1 MLNIPAAQVQRVKP
15 MPWWMAVLFFGIPA
29 LVFRGFIYLGM
40 PILRGA
46 GVRWFEAYLLCYGTF
61 LLLLLLATFVAYRLD
76 GFHFSRKAV
85 RERLRL
91 NPLGGKAWEWIMG
104 GFFLAAMGY
113 LALSF
118 TERWIA
124 SIPLFAPPAALAYLD
139 PRSASGFSYT
149 SFMGV
154 PLLGNWWMFLVIFLL
169 LVLNIL
175 GEELWWRS
183 YILPRQELS
192 AGTRAWVVNG
202 LLWTL
207 FHSVFYPWTVL
218 SYLPICLTIPF
229 VAQRLKNTRPG
240 MVIHFLLNVFH
251 LLLPITLGILGIH
264 V

>member
-1 MLNIPAAQVQRVKP
+1 MLNIPAPHVQHMKP

-40 PILRGA
+40 PFLRGI
-46 GVRWFEAYLLCYGTF
+46 GVRWFDVYLLCYGTF
-61 LLLLLLATFVAYRLD
+61 LLLLLMATFAAYRLE
-76 GFHFSRKAV
+76 GLHFSWKAV
-85 RERLRL
+85 QERLRL
-91 NPLGGKAWEWIMG
+91 TPLDGKAWEWIMG
-104 GFFLAAMGY
+104 GFFVAAMGY

-139 PRSASGFSYT
+139 PRAASSFSYT
-149 SFMGV
+149 SFMDV
-154 PLLGNWWMFLVIFLL
+154 PLRGNWGMFLVIFLL

-175 GEELWWRS
+175 GEELWWRG
-183 YILPRQELS
+183 YILPRQELT

-207 FHSVFYPWTVL
+207 FHAVFYPWTVL
-218 SYLPICLTIPF
+218 SYVPICLTIPF
-229 VAQRLKNTRPG
+229 VAQRVKNTRAG
-240 MVIHFLLNVFH
+240 MVIHFFLNAFH
-251 LLLPITLGILGIH
+251 LLLPIALGILGIT